1 MSVDILI
8 FDPAAVSDADFPA
21 WWEEQSEWS
30 EDHSDPNP
38 AVTTPELQ
46 AFYADIHQQFPNMN
60 GPDAP
65 TDEELDTDPD
75 IEDRLADYSIGT
87 RLIYMAFPWSQAA
100 HALTAVET
108 IALRNG
114 VAVARVSDDSSIQ
127 RP

>member
-1 MSVDILI
+1 MSYDVLV

-21 WWEEQSEWS
+21 WWVEQATWS
-30 EDHSDPNP
+30 ENHSYSDP

-60 GPDAP
+60 GPDATP
-65 TDEELDTDPD
+65 DEEGATDPD

>member
-46 AFYADIHQQFPNMN
+46 AFYADICELLALLGRCSEL
-60 GPDAP
+60 GP
-65 TDEELDTDPD
+65 
-75 IEDRLADYSIGT
+75 
-87 RLIYMAFPWSQAA
+87 Q
-100 HALTAVET
+100 
-108 IALRNG
+108 
-114 VAVARVSDDSSIQ
+114 
-127 RP
+127 